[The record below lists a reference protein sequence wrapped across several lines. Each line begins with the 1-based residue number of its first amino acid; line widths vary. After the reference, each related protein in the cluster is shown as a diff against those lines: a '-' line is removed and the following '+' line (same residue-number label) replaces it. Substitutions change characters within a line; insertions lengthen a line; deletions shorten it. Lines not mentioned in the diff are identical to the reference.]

1 MRLWKPSPADHAYG
15 SKKGICLGVKPFTHP
30 GDFVARSVHAPRP
43 PSGRCAS
50 PPGPPGSPP
59 GSLGPRARA
68 AHGLSSDGGMKT
80 PTFALSGLQPGDR
93 RREERQKSHTKTL
106 NIDLSFSDRA
116 PNGLVR
122 SRRIAGGADQAAAR
136 VDKAFPMILTTRK
149 TRINWRR
156 RSIASCEDR
165 SARAVLRVRSGH
177 PVPETWVA
185 TLAASPRPPGAER
198 RVHRG
203 KRLD

>member
-1 MRLWKPSPADHAYG
+1 MLAVTVSCSYAYPYPL
-15 SKKGICLGVKPFTHP
+15 SRP

-93 RREERQKSHTKTL
+93 RRTQKSHTKTL
-106 NIDLSFSDRA
+106 NIDLSCSDRA

-122 SRRIAGGADQAAAR
+122 SRRIAGGADQAASR
-136 VDKAFPMILTTRK
+136 VDKAFPMILTMLGMRSD
-149 TRINWRR
+149 WRR

-185 TLAASPRPPGAER
+185 TLAASLRPPGAER
-198 RVHRG
+198 CVHRG